1 MLPINTKII
10 NILNNRVKIFLRK
23 TFRFISTGTVSLN
36 KYLTKMNNSLLT
48 LSHIHKNEQYFYRY
62 RGRFIVNL
70 CKLCLMLCEMFLH

>member
-48 LSHIHKNEQYFYRY
+48 LSHIHKNDNI
-62 RGRFIVNL
+62 FIGIEVVL
-70 CKLCLMLCEMFLH
+70 L